1 MSMKTEMHMTF
12 DPEILFQ
19 EIYLTDNIH
28 VYKYVSVCV
37 CVCTLMQAHTRLFN
51 IALFLIVKTWEQ
63 HKY

>member
-1 MSMKTEMHMTF
+1 MWQSMSMKTEMHMTF

-37 CVCTLMQAHTRLFN
+37 CVCVHSCKHTQGYS
-51 IALFLIVKTWEQ
+51 I
-63 HKY
+63 